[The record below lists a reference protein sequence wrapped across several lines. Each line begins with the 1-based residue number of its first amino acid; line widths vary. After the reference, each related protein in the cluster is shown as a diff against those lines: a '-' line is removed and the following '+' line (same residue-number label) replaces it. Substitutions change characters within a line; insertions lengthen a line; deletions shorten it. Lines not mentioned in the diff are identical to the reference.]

1 MCALASGLLF
11 SCGQDKQAKEENT
24 TQTDTTAKDTSK
36 KDTEETTTNDTAV
49 DKEKVVAAHNNLRS
63 EIETKIKEI
72 KPVEVSTKELRE
84 KVKQKWSK
92 IEFYVLDNQVV
103 RVKTYPH
110 ENISKRTEE
119 FYFKDG
125 KLAIV
130 TIEDDGSTS
139 KDKEKGSIEKAYYYQ
154 NDKLVSEVNN
164 SKETEFSIKNSE
176 AEELLQEAKEY
187 LEIYKSKK

>member
-11 SCGQDKQAKEENT
+11 SCGQKKQAKEENT
-24 TQTDTTAKDTSK
+24 TQTDTTAKDTK
-36 KDTEETTTNDTAV
+36 ETTTSNDTTV

-72 KPVEVSTKELRE
+72 KPIEVSTKELRE

-125 KLAIV
+125 KLAIA
-130 TIEDDGSTS
+130 TIEDDGSAP

-154 NDKLVSEVNN
+154 DDKLVSEVNN
-164 SKETEFSIKNSE
+164 SKEAEFNIKNSE

-187 LEIYKSKK
+187 LEVYKSKK